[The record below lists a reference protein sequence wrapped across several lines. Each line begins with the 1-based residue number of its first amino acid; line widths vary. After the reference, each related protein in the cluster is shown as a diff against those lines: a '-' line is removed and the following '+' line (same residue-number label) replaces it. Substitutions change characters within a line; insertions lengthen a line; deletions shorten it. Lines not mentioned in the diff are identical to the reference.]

1 MKDKKIAIVSVVIL
15 LILGLGM
22 YFGYNLHKCPT
33 IDVTN
38 YVEVHDTQYI
48 ASSPIEIQSKPTN
61 TIVKV
66 PKYIT
71 KYIDTNGVKH
81 DTTFLDY
88 PMVISN
94 DTLKSEYGEIAI
106 LDSSNCS
113 GIIGRSSKWN
123 IKKEVIVTTKTI
135 TKNITNPPA
144 IVSLYG
150 GVGSLMNDKFN
161 VLDIAPT
168 LSLSLKQKHQLNY
181 GYLLNTRQHLISLQT
196 RIK

>member
-1 MKDKKIAIVSVVIL
+1 
-15 LILGLGM
+15 
-22 YFGYNLHKCPT
+22 
-33 IDVTN
+33 
-38 YVEVHDTQYI
+38 
-48 ASSPIEIQSKPTN
+48 
-61 TIVKV
+61 
-66 PKYIT
+66 
-71 KYIDTNGVKH
+71 
-81 DTTFLDY
+81 
-88 PMVISN
+88 MVISN

-135 TKNITNPPA
+135 TKTITNPPA

-150 GVGSLMNDKFN
+150 GVGSIMNDKFN